1 MLNRNEQQLID
12 LLNEKN
18 SRLLHELAEQQLEIR
33 RLKKT
38 IREQEK
44 QIAENRRTERGVIDW
59 LEKRL

>member
-18 SRLLHELAEQQLEIR
+18 SRLLHELAEQRREIR

-38 IREQEK
+38 IRTMEK
-44 QIAENRRTERGVIDW
+44 AAELAENGPQEGVI
-59 LEKRL
+59 

>member
-44 QIAENRRTERGVIDW
+44 HIAENRRTERGVMDW